1 MAEYGAWSCSCQ
13 FLLGEW
19 VAAKCVF
26 SSDFALRCLPAKMA
40 LLRVDSPPT
49 EFPIKQDVERCLEEY
64 AKFCSR
70 RDLLAIVTQSL
81 KTSHGS
87 FTGLSMDDIKQLQD
101 VYNRD
106 KDVRATLLGTFRR
119 TAEQMQQGAAI
130 TLFNDKSSPEED
142 VYLLWAKKVGD
153 KFDVVLATA
162 SCTSHLDWSGICAA
176 FVGTV
181 ATGAAVVMCPH
192 LAGIG
197 VPLVGG
203 GLAAL
208 TCKAASRPDFHNVV
222 RGFMLSELATIGLL
236 QLPCQPEQTPLAPLT
251 LQRRGPTL

>member
-119 TAEQMQQGAAI
+119 TAEQMQQGAPSPCS
-130 TLFNDKSSPEED
+130 TTSPPLRRTSTCCGRRRWGTSSTWFLRPR
-142 VYLLWAKKVGD
+142 
-153 KFDVVLATA
+153 LAPVTW
-162 SCTSHLDWSGICAA
+162 T
-176 FVGTV
+176 
-181 ATGAAVVMCPH
+181 
-192 LAGIG
+192 
-197 VPLVGG
+197 
-203 GLAAL
+203 GLAFA
-208 TCKAASRPDFHNVV
+208 RP
-222 RGFMLSELATIGLL
+222 LSELLRLELL
-236 QLPCQPEQTPLAPLT
+236 W
-251 LQRRGPTL
+251 